1 MGISLIFPNTSL
13 PFFPV
18 LYSIGLVYLNLESTA
33 GLVLLMFVIPLALTL
48 SSFLLW
54 IMHGLS
60 GTIAELRQRK
70 QRYKLKM
77 FRRLQLILIGAVVI
91 IAAFFVLSSMSFSD
105 RMSEG
110 KHFERVLGRVAET
123 Q

>member
-1 MGISLIFPNTSL
+1 M
-13 PFFPV
+13 
-18 LYSIGLVYLNLESTA
+18 GLVYLNLESTA

-60 GTIAELRQRK
+60 GTIAELKQRK
-70 QRYKLKM
+70 QRFKLKM
-77 FRRLQLILIGAVVI
+77 FRRLQIILIGAVII

-105 RMSEG
+105 RTNEG
-110 KHFERVLGRVAET
+110 EPIET
-123 Q
+123 GF